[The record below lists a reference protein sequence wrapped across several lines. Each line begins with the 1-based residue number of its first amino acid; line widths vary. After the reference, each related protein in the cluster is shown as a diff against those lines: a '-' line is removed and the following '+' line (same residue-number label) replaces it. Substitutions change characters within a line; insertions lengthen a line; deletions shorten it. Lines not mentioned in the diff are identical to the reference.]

1 MAYTD
6 TFPNGYASKI
16 SFWAKELHNPDRNK
30 LYVMAKIRYFM
41 SKEEDRLDRI
51 GYEKISKQ
59 EGKITRRMRMGFKR

>member
-16 SFWAKELHNPDRNK
+16 SFWANELHNPDRDK
-30 LYVMAKIRYFM
+30 EYVLAKIRYFM
-41 SKEEDRLDRI
+41 AREEDRLWN
-51 GYEKISKQ
+51 EKISKQ

>member
-16 SFWAKELHNPDRNK
+16 SFWANELHNPDRDK
-30 LYVMAKIRYFM
+30 EYVLAKIRYFM
-41 SKEEDRLDRI
+41 TREEDRLWN
-51 GYEKISKQ
+51 EKISKQ